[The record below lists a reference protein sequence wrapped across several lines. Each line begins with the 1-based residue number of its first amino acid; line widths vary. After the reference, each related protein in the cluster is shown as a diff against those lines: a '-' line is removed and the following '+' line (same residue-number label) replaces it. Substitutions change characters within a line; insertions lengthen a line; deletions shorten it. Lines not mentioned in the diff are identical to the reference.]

1 MVTGKIKTGHPVSA
15 RFPTTISRSFQS
27 QIPVR
32 NLLDSRI
39 AND

>member
-15 RFPTTISRSFQS
+15 HFPTTISKAFRS
-27 QIPVR
+27 QIPLR

-39 AND
+39 VND